1 MNMKSK
7 ALSNAMDHMI
17 IHEETE
23 LQHDDPT
30 FEEEVS
36 QSKNTTGSLIGVRR
50 AVVTYRSQVDC

>member
-1 MNMKSK
+1 MNNEG
-7 ALSNAMDHMI
+7 LSNAMDHLI

-23 LQHDDPT
+23 IQHDDPT

>member
-1 MNMKSK
+1 MNNEG
-7 ALSNAMDHMI
+7 LSNAMDHLI

-23 LQHDDPT
+23 IQHDDPT

-36 QSKNTTGSLIGVRR
+36 QSKNTTGSLVGLRR